1 MITINRIA
9 LLLVLCSVLSAQF
22 KAQTEQFAAPVV
34 EYGDLS
40 ELLGKHRVF
49 VHSENLESR
58 AKIVKAL
65 AKSKYR
71 HFEVVGRVAD
81 ADFLII
87 YGTNL
92 VRNNTTSFTESTGD
106 TTVVYGDLVVLTL
119 NSNLKFNSNRKKA
132 APALS
137 PSNTRVIWSTRKG
150 RILLRTSQFF
160 RPFQPTLGGA
170 KSSWITILANL
181 LFSHPKL
188 AWLPLRGNTEKSAVR
203 QFIKAL
209 RKADESPKPAERF
222 ALPLLTKP
230 APVLRNPALRKP
242 VPAPRRR
249 QRLRRKL

>member
-1 MITINRIA
+1 MITINRVA
-9 LLLVLCSVLSAQF
+9 LLLVLITVLSAQF
-22 KAQTEQFAAPVV
+22 KAQTEQFATPVL

-40 ELLGKHRVF
+40 ELAGKHRVF
-49 VHSENLESR
+49 VHSENLEAR
-58 AKIVKAL
+58 GKIVKAL
-65 AKSKYR
+65 EKSKYR

-81 ADFLII
+81 ADFLLL

-92 VRNNTTSFTESTGD
+92 VRNNTTSFAESSGD

-119 NSNLKFNSNRKKA
+119 NGSPKSNSNRKP

-137 PSNTRVIWSTRKG
+137 ATNTRLIWYTRK
-150 RILLRTSQFF
+150 RRMFIRTNQFF
-160 RPFQPTLGGA
+160 RLFQPALGGS
-170 KSSWITILANL
+170 KSSVAGTIIGNII
-181 LFSHPKL
+181 FSHPKL

-209 RKADESPKPAERF
+209 RKADESPKPAERI

-230 APVLRNPALRKP
+230 APVFRKP

-249 QRLRRKL
+249 QRFRRKL

>member
-1 MITINRIA
+1 MITINRVA
-9 LLLVLCSVLSAQF
+9 LLLVFITVLSAQF
-22 KAQTEQFAAPVV
+22 KAQTEQFATPVV

-40 ELLGKHRVF
+40 ELSGKHRVF

-58 AKIVKAL
+58 GKIVKAL
-65 AKSKYR
+65 AKSKHR
-71 HFEVVGRVAD
+71 RFEVVGRVAD
-81 ADFLII
+81 ADFLLL

-119 NSNLKFNSNRKKA
+119 NSSPKLSSNRKA

-150 RILLRTSQFF
+150 RIFLRTSQYF
-160 RPFQPTLGGA
+160 RPFPPALDGA
-170 KSSWITILANL
+170 KLNWITILGNW

-188 AWLPLRGNTEKSAVR
+188 AWLPLRGNTEKAAVR
-203 QFIKAL
+203 KFIKAL

-230 APVLRNPALRKP
+230 APVLRKPALRKP
-242 VPAPRRR
+242 LPAPRRR
-249 QRLRRKL
+249 QRFRRKL